1 MGFLDKLKGE
11 KKNWLYSIVEKKL
24 IDDGKEH
31 ILQEQMSAIV
41 SNKAISEFP
50 EFMASKGFEV
60 LDFDVMPSAIQNMK
74 QIKVKYRSTK

>member
-11 KKNWLYSIVEKKL
+11 KKNWLYSIIEKKL
-24 IDDGKEH
+24 IADGKEH

-74 QIKVKYRSTK
+74 QIKVKYRSSK